1 MRKVL
6 FTESQ
11 MKKILESEGLDSG
24 LAAGGGYLDP
34 DDGAEESTVAS
45 GKEVFV
51 DPTNAVRGGNVVIGD
66 KIARSKKPGNG
77 RYGFNNR
84 SSYSAIQEDIDNEKF
99 IYNKFQKNAAAAT
112 GTNNWQSEPSINLSN
127 NKSGWTGTNL
137 CVVYLVGTLD
147 GTIFTIDSTMLTTTV
162 PTSADNKVY
171 TPLGVMYSTT
181 NCYFRPTNEYYAY
194 VNGKFQKLTYV
205 HPTTAGNKHIPS
217 GGSSGQYLK
226 WSADGTATWATISIP
241 TITDTYSATSSNG
254 MSGKAVAAALATL
267 SDNDTKNT
275 AGTTNKTGTKMF
287 LAGATSQAANPQTYS
302 NSNVFIDAAN
312 TLNCVTPATTLDG
325 DTAANKTKVATVG
338 TVSAMIDA
346 LCTQLDAQTTN
357 WS

>member
-112 GTNNWQSEPSINLSN
+112 GTKMGQNIASTKDVS
-127 NKSGWTGTNL
+127 
-137 CVVYLVGTLD
+137 D
-147 GTIFTIDSTMLTTTV
+147 GTQRKRKHDLQIQRNKLGKEEFEKKYGPIAKTIASSLTQMSNMNNIKNGQSDLSKLNDV
-162 PTSADNKVY
+162 NDVNKV
-171 TPLGVMYSTT
+171 
-181 NCYFRPTNEYYAY
+181 
-194 VNGKFQKLTYV
+194 
-205 HPTTAGNKHIPS
+205 
-217 GGSSGQYLK
+217 
-226 WSADGTATWATISIP
+226 
-241 TITDTYSATSSNG
+241 
-254 MSGKAVAAALATL
+254 
-267 SDNDTKNT
+267 
-275 AGTTNKTGTKMF
+275 
-287 LAGATSQAANPQTYS
+287 
-302 NSNVFIDAAN
+302 
-312 TLNCVTPATTLDG
+312 
-325 DTAANKTKVATVG
+325 KTKVEKG
-338 TVSAMIDA
+338 HHKDGEELNNGI
-346 LCTQLDAQTTN
+346 LHYYN
-357 WS
+357 